1 MLRFGKLDGVSDV
14 RGVHLPSSKIK
25 NAEGVSVFC
34 VLMRYIGVI
43 LRFSSILFDLNLYGR

>member
-25 NAEGVSVFC
+25 NAESVLAFC
-34 VLMRYIGVI
+34 VLMRYIGFI
-43 LRFSSILFDLNLYGR
+43 LGFSSSLFGLNLYGR